1 MLVSVSSRVVLCM
14 KAFVLALLLIVALLV
29 CPLRATHLGQ
39 QFDPRERIEVPDRV
53 HLSQRTMRRLLKNQV
68 VPDYPKDAKRKGI
81 QGTVVLF
88 LAVDKRG
95 RVSETNVISGHP
107 LLAASGVEAAK
118 RLRFRPYYL
127 NGEAVESEGP
137 ISYLFMCSPKGAAHV
152 TLAPIRQ
159 GLQKRSP

>member
-53 HLSQRTMRRLLKNQV
+53 HLSQRTMRSLLKNQV

-81 QGTVVLF
+81 EGTVVLF
-88 LAVDKRG
+88 LAVDEQG
-95 RVSETNVISGHP
+95 RVSETKVISGHP
-107 LLAASGVEAAK
+107 LLTASALQAAK

-127 NGEAVESEGP
+127 YDEAVESEGQ
-137 ISYLFMCSPKGAAHV
+137 ISYLFTSSPKRAV
-152 TLAPIRQ
+152 RVSLAPIR
-159 GLQKRSP
+159 

>member
-95 RVSETNVISGHP
+95 RVSETKVISGHP
-107 LLAASGVEAAK
+107 LLAASAVEAAK
-118 RLRFRPYYL
+118 RLRFRPYNL
-127 NGEAVESEGP
+127 NGEAVESDGQV
-137 ISYLFMCSPKGAAHV
+137 SYLFKCSPKGAAHV
-152 TLAPIRQ
+152 TLDPIRQ
-159 GLQKRSP
+159 GW